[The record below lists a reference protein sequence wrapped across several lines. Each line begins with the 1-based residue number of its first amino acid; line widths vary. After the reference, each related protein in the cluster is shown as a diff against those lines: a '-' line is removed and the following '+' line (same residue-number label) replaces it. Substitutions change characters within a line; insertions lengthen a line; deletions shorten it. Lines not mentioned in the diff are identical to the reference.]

1 MKKITLTLALS
12 CLSIC
17 TLFAQD
23 DPEKKLG
30 VWYSVFSNH
39 RLSENWNIWNETN
52 LNLYESTS
60 DLDQFWCL
68 TGLQHFLKNGMTASL
83 GYGFFYTDPNY
94 DQGTNDELFAENRIF
109 EQFAFN
115 RSYGKV
121 KVQHRYRLEH
131 RIFDRDVNKV
141 VVHRFRYRL
150 ALSYPFSEKWFVQ
163 VFDEV
168 FLNINK
174 NTFNQNRLVGN
185 VGYKIA
191 TNFDI
196 RVGYMKLHTP
206 NRKFDRALLTINFKT
221 DWRSDESN

>member
-1 MKKITLTLALS
+1 M
-12 CLSIC
+12 C
-17 TLFAQD
+17 TVIAQD
-23 DPEKKLG
+23 NPEKKLG
-30 VWYSVFSNH
+30 TWYSVFSNH
-39 RLSENWNIWNETN
+39 RISENWNIWNETN

-60 DLDQFWCL
+60 DLDQFWFL
-68 TGLQHFLKNGMTASL
+68 TGLQRYLKNNMTASL

-94 DQGTNDELFAENRIF
+94 DEGTNDELFVENRIF

-115 RSYGKV
+115 RAYGKV

-150 ALSYPFSEKWFVQ
+150 AFTVPLTDKWFIQ
-163 VFDEV
+163 AFDEV

-185 VGYKIA
+185 LGYKIA
-191 TNFDI
+191 TNLDV

-206 NRKFDRALLTINFKT
+206 NRKFDRLLLTVNFKT
-221 DWRSDESN
+221 DWRSASEN